1 MYKVVLAGIA
11 GFVLSGLMTIGTQ
24 ASAEDFK
31 GRMDCTVKTNQV
43 IEVSDGIGKEYQK
56 YTDSFEV
63 GSSLLFEYQYVNQRL
78 VVELTYLKGD
88 IQVYYRPLN
97 LSDTGQV
104 VSLLGDGE
112 IVRVQFNGGQNT
124 TLSSDTITSDGVMVL
139 DRPFRLE
146 EGKLYFNRYYKNDW
160 EGLVYVGWEQVVQV
174 FTLDCR
180 HKVDQL
186 DDIIKSLTAIAGG

>member
-1 MYKVVLAGIA
+1 MYKLVLAGIA
-11 GFVLSGLMTIGTQ
+11 RFVLIGLMTIGTQ

-43 IEVSDGIGKEYQK
+43 IEVSDGIGKEYKK
-56 YTDSFEV
+56 YKDSFEV
-63 GSSLLFEYQYVNQRL
+63 GSSLLFDYQYVNQRL

-88 IQVYYRPLN
+88 MQVYHRPLT
-97 LSDTGQV
+97 LSDPRQV

-112 IVRVQFNGGQNT
+112 TVRVQYNGGQNT